1 MSKENRSIC
10 QYIYNLSM
18 TVSAILILLLLASC
32 GEPDEKLHLTVT
44 DPRCGT
50 VYQQLEVESETIF
63 VLRYRHSVSG
73 SLVEGRFLISE
84 NSMIEPLSTEY
95 TSFGPGLPLDRWESY
110 KIEDGLVTV
119 YHEEEARET
128 IRLWVSSYTEETL
141 IVNELEIPLYRPEIS
156 HLLLEIRAVP

>member
-1 MSKENRSIC
+1 MLKEAMIIYRC
-10 QYIYNLSM
+10 MYNLSI
-18 TVSAILILLLLASC
+18 TISTLLLLLLLASC
-32 GEPDEKLHLTVT
+32 GEPDEKLYLTVT

-50 VYQQLEVESETIF
+50 VYQELEVDPETIF

-73 SLVEGRFLISE
+73 SLVKGSFLVNE
-84 NSMIEPLSTEY
+84 QKLIEPLSTEY

-110 KIEDGLVTV
+110 KIEDGLITV
-119 YHEEEARET
+119 YHEEEPREI

-141 IVNELEIPLYRPEIS
+141 ILNDLEIPLYKPEIS